1 MSVGRTK
8 LINETVAGEWTRR
21 DCVHYSYQCVLVYL
35 CMFAAGANRAQE
47 CQECKKTEQTELL
60 MGEDGKDD
68 KVQAGE

>member
-21 DCVHYSYQCVLVYL
+21 DCVHYSYQCVLVYCACL
-35 CMFAAGANRAQE
+35 LPVLTVHKSARSA
-47 CQECKKTEQTELL
+47 KKTKQTELL